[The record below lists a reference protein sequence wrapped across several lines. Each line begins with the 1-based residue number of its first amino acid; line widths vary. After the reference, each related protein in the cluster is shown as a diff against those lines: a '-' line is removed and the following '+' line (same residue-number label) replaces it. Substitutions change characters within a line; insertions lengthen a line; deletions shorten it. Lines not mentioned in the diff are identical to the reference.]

1 MIYCNESIMTGDGQ
15 MIKIDLITGFLGSGK
30 TTFIKRYVDW
40 LMEHRLR
47 VGILE
52 NDFGAVNVDMML
64 LNDLQNS
71 RCDIETVAG
80 ACDADCHKRRFK
92 TKLIAMGMSGYDRVI
107 VEPSGIF
114 DTDEFFDT
122 LREEPLDRWYEIG
135 SVITVVDAAL
145 DTNMSEQSE
154 YIFASQLANAG
165 KVIMSKTDVV
175 SDEKL
180 EETVQYV
187 RSVCEKY
194 CGRMLGSDIITKK
207 PEEITVMDMSEIAEC
222 GYKRADFVKRFK
234 EENGYGS
241 LYYMKNDIPLETLK
255 QRAEMIFKDEEC
267 GKVYRIKGFVKND
280 GQWYEFNADA
290 SSISASPAEV
300 GQDIIIVIGEQLNRN
315 AVDAYFKPEQAL

>member
-1 MIYCNESIMTGDGQ
+1 

-40 LMEHRLR
+40 LIEHRLR

-64 LNDLQNS
+64 LSDLRSS

-122 LREEPLDRWYEIG
+122 LREDPLDRWYEIG

-145 DTNMSEQSE
+145 DTNMSEHSE
-154 YIFASQLANAG
+154 FIFASQLACAG

-180 EETVQYV
+180 EETVRYV

-194 CGRMLGSDIITKK
+194 CGRQLGSDIVTKK
-207 PEEITVMDMSEIAEC
+207 PEEITIMDMSEIADC
-222 GYKRADFVKRFK
+222 GYKRTDFVKLFS
-234 EENGYGS
+234 EDNGYGS
-241 LYYMKNDIPLETLK
+241 LYYMNNDMTLEELK
-255 QRAEMIFKDEEC
+255 DRAGKIFADESC
-267 GKVYRIKGFVKND
+267 GRVYRIKGFLRN
-280 GQWYEFNADA
+280 GENWYEFNADA
-290 SSISASPAEV
+290 NSVSASETDS
-300 GQDIIIVIGEQLNRN
+300 GQDIIIVIGEDLNKA
-315 AVDAYFKPEQAL
+315 AVDKLFLKS